1 MIRIA
6 IVDDH
11 DLVREGIRAILEQD
25 PSFEVVGETGD
36 GQEAIRMANRLRP
49 DVLLM
54 DVHLPGGIGG
64 LEATE
69 TIVADCPE
77 VKVIILT
84 QYENREYIRRAI
96 RIGARGYL
104 LKRSV
109 AAQLKEAIKTVY
121 AGQRYLHPAVADELV
136 DLLTTGKSLEEDDYD
151 RLTEIGYTQARLLGG
166 FFAVRQVRCDAI
178 YTGTLRRHTETVRGI
193 LDGGPAE
200 SLVAKEETFGPV
212 APVVAVDSLEQA
224 IELANASPYGL
235 LAAIFTRDVEKG
247 LRFAESVRTGWV
259 NVNES
264 SNYWETHLPF
274 GGRSGTASGIGRVGG
289 TAPMEAFTELQTVV
303 LS

>member
-25 PSFEVVGETGD
+25 PMFQVVGETGD
-36 GQEAIRMANRLRP
+36 GQEAVRLANRLRP
-49 DVLLM
+49 DVMLM

-69 TIVADCPE
+69 SIVADCPE
-77 VKVIILT
+77 VRVIILT

-121 AGQRYLHPAVADELV
+121 GGQRYLHPLAAEELV
-136 DLLTTGKSLEEDDYD
+136 DLVTAGKSLEEDDYD
-151 RLTEIGYTQARLLGG
+151 RLTPREK
-166 FFAVRQVRCDAI
+166 QVF
-178 YTGTLRRHTETVRGI
+178 
-193 LDGGPAE
+193 
-200 SLVAKEETFGPV
+200 K
-212 APVVAVDSLEQA
+212 
-224 IELANASPYGL
+224 L
-235 LAAIFTRDVEKG
+235 LAEGKTSRDISKYLTISLKTAMTHRANIMAKLNMHSRSELIRYAIRKAIIPVDG
-247 LRFAESVRTGWV
+247 
-259 NVNES
+259 
-264 SNYWETHLPF
+264 P
-274 GGRSGTASGIGRVGG
+274 
-289 TAPMEAFTELQTVV
+289 
-303 LS
+303 

>member
-1 MIRIA
+1 
-6 IVDDH
+6 
-11 DLVREGIRAILEQD
+11 VREGLRAILEQD
-25 PSFEVVGETGD
+25 PAFQIVGETGD

-54 DVHLPGGIGG
+54 DLHLPGGIGG

-136 DLLTTGKSLEEDDYD
+136 DLVTTGKSLEEDDYD
-151 RLTEIGYTQARLLGG
+151 RLTPREK
-166 FFAVRQVRCDAI
+166 QV
-178 YTGTLRRHTETVRGI
+178 L
-193 LDGGPAE
+193 
-200 SLVAKEETFGPV
+200 K
-212 APVVAVDSLEQA
+212 
-224 IELANASPYGL
+224 L
-235 LAAIFTRDVEKG
+235 LAEGKTSRDISKYLSISLKTVMTHRANVMAKLNAHSRAELIRYAIRKG
-247 LRFAESVRTGWV
+247 IIPVDE
-259 NVNES
+259 
-264 SNYWETHLPF
+264 P
-274 GGRSGTASGIGRVGG
+274 
-289 TAPMEAFTELQTVV
+289 
-303 LS
+303 